1 MACYLVGTK
10 PLSEPMLIWPLG
22 YDNMAYV
29 DHMNPDAHCPTKGD
43 KINHSLTHLTLRN
56 KL

>member
-1 MACYLVGTK
+1 MACCLVGTK

-22 YDNMAYV
+22 YDNMAYM
-29 DHMNPDAHCPTKGD
+29 DYMNPGARCPTKGD